1 MRSLGLGA
9 AAAAG
14 RSSPA
19 AASSVIRAAWRA
31 VRRHVVVPGLQLAVY
46 VCAAMSL
53 MLFLER
59 LCMAAVVAGLWL
71 QRRHRKRPRRCRRR
85 LSGNDDV
92 RKRVLDDDEDD
103 DLLESAGEDRRCPMV
118 LVQIPM
124 FNEKQVSNRDC
135 SDYCSRFA
143 FRFFFLLL

>member
-59 LCMAAVVAGLWL
+59 LYMAAVVAGLWL
-71 QRRHRKRPRRCRRR
+71 QRRRCKRARRRCR

>member
-1 MRSLGLGA
+1 MGA

-71 QRRHRKRPRRCRRR
+71 QRRRRERRRSRRRR
-85 LSGNDDV
+85 LAGDDV
-92 RKRVLDDDEDD
+92 LKRVLDEEEEEEDH
-103 DLLESAGEDRRCPMV
+103 LESGDDRRCPMV

-124 FNEKQVSNRDC
+124 FNERQVSDRA
-135 SDYCSRFA
+135 R
-143 FRFFFLLL
+143 LL

>member
-59 LCMAAVVAGLWL
+59 LYMAAVVAGLWL
-71 QRRHRKRPRRCRRR
+71 QRRRRKRKRSRRRC
-85 LSGNDDV
+85 LAGDDV
-92 RKRVLDDDEDD
+92 LKRVLDDEEEEEEDH
-103 DLLESAGEDRRCPMV
+103 LESGDDRRCPMV

-124 FNEKQVSNRDC
+124 FNERQVSDRA
-135 SDYCSRFA
+135 R
-143 FRFFFLLL
+143 LL

>member
-1 MRSLGLGA
+1 MGA
-9 AAAAG
+9 PAAAG

-59 LCMAAVVAGLWL
+59 
-71 QRRHRKRPRRCRRR
+71 RR

-124 FNEKQVSNRDC
+124 FNEKQVSDRDC

>member
-1 MRSLGLGA
+1 MGA

-14 RSSPA
+14 SSPA
-19 AASSVIRAAWRA
+19 AAAASTAIRAAWRA

-59 LCMAAVVAGLWL
+59 LYMAAVVAGLWL
-71 QRRHRKRPRRCRRR
+71 QRRRRKRARRRRR

>member
-14 RSSPA
+14 SSPA
-19 AASSVIRAAWRA
+19 AAAASTAIRAAWRA
-31 VRRHVVVPGLQLAVY
+31 VRWHVVVPGLQLAVY
-46 VCAAMSL
+46 VCATMSL

-71 QRRHRKRPRRCRRR
+71 QRRRRKRRRSRRRR
-85 LSGNDDV
+85 LAGDDV
-92 RKRVLDDDEDD
+92 LKRVLDEEEEEEEEDH
-103 DLLESAGEDRRCPMV
+103 LESGDDRRCPMV

-124 FNEKQVSNRDC
+124 FNERQVSDRA
-135 SDYCSRFA
+135 R
-143 FRFFFLLL
+143 LL